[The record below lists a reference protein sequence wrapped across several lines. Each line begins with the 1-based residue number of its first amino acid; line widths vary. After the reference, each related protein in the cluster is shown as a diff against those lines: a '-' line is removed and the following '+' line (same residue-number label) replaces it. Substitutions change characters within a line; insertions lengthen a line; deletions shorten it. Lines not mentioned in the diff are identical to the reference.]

1 MTIEERISAVRESI
15 AAACARSGRQE
26 SEIKLIAVTKTRT
39 PEEINKAIS
48 CGIKDIGENRVQEL
62 CEKIEFIDKSANIHL
77 IGALQTNKVK
87 YIIDKVCMIHSL
99 DRISLAE
106 EIEKQAQKRQISPVK
121 VLIEVNIAGEETKS
135 GVLLNNLPDF
145 LDILTNFRYI
155 NPVGLMTVAPAWAD
169 ETMQAHC
176 FEQMRK
182 LLIKG
187 QAVFGK
193 SFSELSMGMS
203 RDYFSAIE
211 HGATMVRIGT
221 SIFGERDYNGY
232 AKQG

>member
-1 MTIEERISAVRESI
+1 MTIEERISAVRENISS
-15 AAACARSGRQE
+15 ACARSGRE
-26 SEIKLIAVTKTRT
+26 EGDVKLIAVTKTRT
-39 PEEINKAIS
+39 PEEINRAIHF
-48 CGIKDIGENRVQEL
+48 GITDIGENRVQEL
-62 CEKIEFIDKSANIHL
+62 CEKIDFLDKSANIHL

-87 YIIDKVCMIHSL
+87 SVLDKVTLIHSL

-106 EIEKQAQKRQISPVK
+106 EIEKQAQKKQISAVK
-121 VLIEVNIAGEETKS
+121 VLVEVNIAQEETKS

-169 ETMQAHC
+169 EALQAKC
-176 FEQMRK
+176 FEQMQE

-203 RDYFSAIE
+203 RDYVSAIE

-221 SIFGERDYNGY
+221 AIFGERNYN
-232 AKQG
+232 